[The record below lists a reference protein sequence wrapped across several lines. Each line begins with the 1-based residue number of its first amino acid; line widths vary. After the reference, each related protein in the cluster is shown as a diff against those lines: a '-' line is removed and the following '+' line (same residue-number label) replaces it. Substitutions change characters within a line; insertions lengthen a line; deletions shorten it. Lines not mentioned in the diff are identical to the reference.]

1 MPIAD
6 VVSIAAQSAQQVS
19 EAGTQV
25 SIWTFAIWSAAAAL
39 ITGVLATLMTRN
51 LKLAEFRQDWIND
64 MRAEIADYFVAS
76 DLYFAACLTLRSGG
90 ADPAA
95 PATLDEAKMAVTA
108 AKAKADAYF
117 YRINLRINPTDNEN
131 SVDDSAFLESLALL
145 TANMDA
151 QLSVSEKQRTR
162 YLDEAMCQS
171 RMLLKREWEVV
182 KGMRPIRSWYRD
194 LSVAMKQG
202 G

>member
-1 MPIAD
+1 MSITD
-6 VVSIAAQSAQQVS
+6 VAPVVAQSAQQIS
-19 EAGTQV
+19 QAGTQV
-25 SIWTFAIWSAAAAL
+25 SIWTVAIWSAAAAL

-76 DLYFAACLTLRSGG
+76 DVYFATCLALRSGG

-95 PATLDEAKMAVTA
+95 PATLDEAKIAVAA
-108 AKAKADAYF
+108 AKAKADAFF
-117 YRINLRINPTDNEN
+117 YRINLRINPSDNEN
-131 SVDDSAFLESLALL
+131 SADDAAFLASLAVL
-145 TANMDA
+145 TANMET

-162 YLDEAMCQS
+162 YQVEAMRQS

-182 KGMRPIRSWYRD
+182 KGMRPFRSWCRD
-194 LSVAMKQG
+194 LSMAMKQG